1 MMAAPD
7 DGIRCSG
14 STLAQAAA
22 GGGNISLTMIAPSG
36 TGDASSGTAYSSARL
51 DFSQSYMSGE
61 YQVMTG
67 AWVPK

>member
-1 MMAAPD
+1 MTAAPD
-7 DGIRCSG
+7 VGARCSG

-36 TGDASSGTAYSSARL
+36 TGSGCSGTACSSARL
-51 DFSQSYMSGE
+51 DFSQSTISGE
-61 YQVMTG
+61 YQVTTG